1 MSLFFFFKVERGA
14 DGMTVMYWYHRQ
26 FIQAAMDRYCENAKI
41 LHEALAD
48 FFSGKWSNGRS
59 CLVALLVFI
68 HSENSFELIINQMSR
83 KNTITKNTLL

>member
-1 MSLFFFFKVERGA
+1 MGFFSVERGA

-48 FFSGKWSNGRS
+48 FFSGKWSNGIHVQCNLFVRFTS
-59 CLVALLVFI
+59 IPSLLKVI
-68 HSENSFELIINQMSR
+68 WSEYKSNVS
-83 KNTITKNTLL
+83 